1 MARNFLS
8 FNIVKNKNLINW
20 TRTPYYPYS
29 INNTIFHNSK
39 AYTDRPSDSKR
50 NFPRET
56 RSKTRDLIIRAAG
69 APDRSH
75 QYLGKIWISHL
86 FPANATLVFA
96 RSIVRAPLTPPQPP
110 PSCFST
116 LSFPWPP
123 SLLPAVSPLVLLSL
137 SPSLS
142 LTRREDYWISCH
154 FQKKY
159 ALFTLPCYEHAST
172 RPGCGWRNKKYT
184 RSGNEPSPS
193 LTYVLAKSTTRY
205 FVAIILSL
213 SRAHARK
220 NKLRPNTSSQP
231 RIDLFV
237 ETRDSGTNEIW
248 YYFSWNVSIGK
259 REERK
264 MLYLMT
270 RLIFLSIGR
279 WKVTYCRVVFGLK
292 AKKVVRYCGAW
303 RIPWSDYETLFE

>member
-1 MARNFLS
+1 M
-8 FNIVKNKNLINW
+8 KNKNLINW

-205 FVAIILSL
+205 FVAITLSL
-213 SRAHARK
+213 SLSWERISCVQIHRASLESICL
-220 NKLRPNTSSQP
+220 LRLVILV
-231 RIDLFV
+231 RMK
-237 ETRDSGTNEIW
+237 SGI
-248 YYFSWNVSIGK
+248 
-259 REERK
+259 
-264 MLYLMT
+264 
-270 RLIFLSIGR
+270 IFLEMFQLGKERSERCCI
-279 WKVTYCRVVFGLK
+279 W
-292 AKKVVRYCGAW
+292 W
-303 RIPWSDYETLFE
+303 RGWYFCQ